1 MVPVATTVGAAA
13 VEVMYPAYR
22 DYIETRTTVNSA
34 MMALVAGS
42 QIASHSL
49 QLVRGSTRPL
59 AELFPEV
66 PHIGR
71 FNLRSDQAR
80 DVLNNAE
87 HHLAS
92 VALPYALSTH
102 EDFVMESIETLKA
115 ERVPLVH
122 DGAPLRKQ
130 IKAWNMHPVLFESA
144 GYTVPP
150 HLLEVFNL
158 IREMRNCTAHNGG
171 RADQKLLDCL
181 NLMSQPAIDLWTRL
195 AKQDPNNSVVN
206 GRVVL
211 TAEHVITAF
220 AITKRLGR
228 EINRALAGGLPMTAW
243 ARTAVEDFAKE
254 TTKMKNSSG
263 WRRGL
268 VGYTRRY
275 YQALGLAEADL
286 ESAARATGRWT
297 RPTWAD

>member
-1 MVPVATTVGAAA
+1 MASVPATVGTVGA
-13 VEVMYPAYR
+13 EVMYPAYR

-49 QLVRGSTRPL
+49 QLVQGSTRPL
-59 AELFPEV
+59 AELFPAV

-80 DVLNNAE
+80 DVLNSAE

-102 EDFVMESIETLKA
+102 EDFVMASIETLKA
-115 ERVPLVH
+115 EGVSLVH
-122 DGAPLRKQ
+122 SGAPLKKP

-144 GYTVPP
+144 DHTPAP

-158 IREMRNCTAHNGG
+158 VREMRNCTAHNGG
-171 RADQKLLDCL
+171 RADEKLLNYIDSA
-181 NLMSQPAIDLWTRL
+181 SQPALELWTKL
-195 AKQDPNNSVVN
+195 ARQRPTDSVVN

-228 EINRALAGGLPMTAW
+228 EINRALAGGLSTSMWATTA
-243 ARTAVEDFAKE
+243 TEDFALS
-254 TTKMKNSSG
+254 TTKVKNSSA
-263 WRRGL
+263 WRRAL

-286 ESAARATGRWT
+286 ESAARATGHWT
-297 RPTWAD
+297 RQSWTD